1 MGEHHYKSNLRD
13 IEFNLFELLRIQD
26 TTLGKGEFTSMDE
39 ATVRETL
46 RGVQK
51 IAESELA
58 KSFVE
63 GDRVGLKF
71 DGEGNVTLPEGI
83 KESLKAWYDQG
94 WHRLEL
100 PERIGGYGAPPSVT
114 WSAFEMVSGANPAAA
129 FYQFGGFMAR
139 IIDALGTDHQKK
151 LFVENI
157 VERNWGGTMVLTE
170 PDAGSDVG
178 AGRAKAKQI
187 EGDLYELTGTKR
199 FITNG
204 DYDFPENIV
213 HMVLARPEG
222 AGPGTKGLSMFIVPK
237 FWVNDDGTLGER
249 NGAYV
254 TGVEDKMGIIAS
266 STCELTMG
274 EKEPCRGWL
283 VGGVHDGIRQMFMI
297 IEQARMSI
305 GFKSFSTVSTAYLN
319 ALEYAKDRVQGA
331 DLANAA
337 DKTAPRVRIIQHPDV
352 RRMLMTLK
360 AYTEAMRGL
369 ALYAAKL
376 QDDVEILG
384 GHKSSDAQ
392 ALSRRSDLL
401 LPMIKGY
408 FSEKSYELLALALQV
423 LGGSGYTRDYPHE
436 QYIRDQ
442 KIDTLY
448 EGTTH
453 IQALDLFFRKIARDG
468 GETLRNLL
476 EEVAATAK
484 SERGGT
490 ALANEKKM
498 LAKALGDMEAIFG
511 TMMQKLGESVYH
523 AGLQGNRIL
532 FALTEVMLAWTLI
545 RQAELAVDALEGAN
559 EADKPFYTGK
569 IAAARFFCAD
579 TLPKVT
585 AARKIIENGSLD
597 LMELDETVF

>member
-39 ATVRETL
+39 ATAKETL

-51 IAESELA
+51 IAENELA

-63 GDRVGLKF
+63 GDRVPLKF
-71 DGEGNVTLPEGI
+71 DGEGNVTLPPGV

-100 PERIGGYGAPPSVT
+100 PERIGGFGGPPTVC

-139 IIDALGTDHQKK
+139 IIDKLGTDEQKR

-157 VERNWGGTMVLTE
+157 IERNWGGTMVLTE

-178 AGRAKAKQI
+178 AGRSRAKQI

-237 FWVNDDGTLGER
+237 FWVNDDGSLGER
-249 NGAYV
+249 NGVYV
-254 TGVEDKMGIIAS
+254 TGLEHKMGIKAS
-266 STCELTMG
+266 ATCELTLG
-274 EKEPCRGWL
+274 EKHPCRGWL
-283 VGGVHDGIRQMFMI
+283 VGGVHDGIRQMFDI

-319 ALEYAKDRVQGA
+319 ALEYAKERVQGP
-331 DLANAA
+331 DLSQAA

-352 RRMLMTLK
+352 RRMLMLLK
-360 AYTEAMRGL
+360 SYSEGMRGL

-384 GHKSSDAQ
+384 GHKASDAQ

-408 FSEKSYELLALALQV
+408 YSEKGYELLSLALQV
-423 LGGSGYTRDYPHE
+423 FGGSGFTQDYPME

-448 EGTTH
+448 EGTTA

-484 SERGGT
+484 SDKGGT
-490 ALANEKKM
+490 ALATEKKL
-498 LAKALGDMEAIFG
+498 LAKALGDIEGIFG

-523 AGLQGNRIL
+523 VGLHGNRIL
-532 FALTEVMLAWTLI
+532 FALTEVLLAWTLI
-545 RQAELAVDALEGAN
+545 RQAELASEKLDGAN
-559 EADKPFYTGK
+559 EADKAFYTGK
-569 IAAARFFCAD
+569 LAAARFFCAD
-579 TLPKVT
+579 TLPRVT
-585 AARKIIENGSLD
+585 TARKIIENGTLD
-597 LMELDETVF
+597 LMEVDEAAF